1 MIKIL
6 KNRRSSKPIWQ
17 IALATLM
24 ILMSIYFIKNEHL
37 EVAQI
42 KSTLQQVNG
51 FYLTLGLVITGIYFL
66 FQALLY
72 VFSFRTAGVKVG
84 IETTLPL
91 YLKRNLIS
99 IFLPAGGFSSLMF
112 FTRPL
117 TQKGINN
124 SEIHYSSYIYGL
136 ISILSVIVVALPLL
150 VMLLLRNK
158 LTSAELIPFLI
169 IIVLIVAVLYL
180 VWSFVKRKMVYRL
193 VHRMN
198 PKILVFIDDILS
210 TELNVK
216 HFIFALLISVGIEF
230 IGVAH
235 VYVSMLALGFKPDIF
250 ISFIAYIVMVML
262 LIVSPFLRGI
272 GAIEV
277 SMTYIFVKSGIPA
290 PQAAAITLLFRF
302 FEFWTPLLFGAGSF
316 LFSKKSIVLRVL
328 PVFIIFISG
337 VIDIVSAAL
346 PALPSRIRVLEKLL
360 PEAALNIS
368 NFFVFFTGLLL
379 IILSVY
385 LLKGVRRAWRISV
398 FLLLLTCIAHLVKGI
413 DYEEASVSML
423 ALISLLF
430 TYRLY
435 NVKAMPVY
443 RQNWWKIWVVG
454 LLILILSAVGGTY
467 FLEKTHMGMDYS
479 FIESIQA
486 SFRLIFLFDASGY
499 LPQSSFGHFFVLF
512 IYVFSIVLLV
522 TAILFSLHPIFFTDS
537 AEEEKDIN
545 HARLL
550 VQNYGSSALDYFKYY
565 PDKLLFFS
573 NDGFLAYKIQGS
585 YAVVLELPICS
596 SKEAI
601 LPLIEEFEKYCY
613 GNGLRTFY
621 YRVSESS
628 LEMFRR
634 LKKKVL
640 VIGQE
645 AILDLDTFSLSG
657 SKMHPLRNA
666 INKAKKTGYTFHI
679 YPPEIKDGV
688 LQKLQHVSDQ
698 WLKTPGKKE
707 MVFSQGMFIP
717 EMIEKTTVLSIE
729 NEEEKIVAF
738 LNIIPDYVK
747 GEGTYDLI
755 RMTEDAPT
763 GIVYFLLTEMF
774 EWMKQQ
780 GLSKVNLGM
789 VAFAGIDEAKTVTEK
804 SMKFAQEKLRS
815 LQHFK
820 GQFQFKDKFD
830 PVWVKKYLVYDM
842 DYDLVQFPAVL
853 KGVSKP

>member
-6 KNRRSSKPIWQ
+6 KNRRSSKPLWQ
-17 IALATLM
+17 IALAVLM

-42 KSTLQQVNG
+42 KSTLQQVDG
-51 FYLTLGLVITGIYFL
+51 FYLILGLAVTGLYFI
-66 FQALLY
+66 FQALMY

-84 IETTLPL
+84 VQTTLPL

-136 ISILSVIVVALPLL
+136 IGILSVIVVAMPLL
-150 VMLLLRNK
+150 IMMLLRNK

-169 IIVLIVAVLYL
+169 ILVLIVLVLYL
-180 VWSFVKRKMVYRL
+180 VWSFVKRKVVYRL
-193 VHRMN
+193 IHRMN

-216 HFIFALLISVGIEF
+216 HFIFTLLISVGIEF

-235 VYVSMLALGFKPDIF
+235 VYISMVALGFHPDIF
-250 ISFIAYIVMVML
+250 ISFVAYIVMVML

-302 FEFWTPLLFGAGSF
+302 FEFWIPLLFGAGSF

-337 VIDIVSAAL
+337 VIDIVSAML
-346 PALPSRIRVLEKLL
+346 PALPGRIRVLEKLL
-360 PEAALNIS
+360 PQAALNIS

-385 LLKGVRRAWRISV
+385 LLKGVRRAWRITV
-398 FLLLLTCIAHLVKGI
+398 FLLVLTCIAHLVKGI
-413 DYEEASVSML
+413 DYEEASVSIL

-443 RQNWWKIWVVG
+443 RQNWWKIWILG
-454 LLILILSAVGGTY
+454 LLVLVLSAVGGTY
-467 FLEKTHMGMDYS
+467 FLEKAHMGMDYS
-479 FIESIQA
+479 FVESIQA

-512 IYVFSIVLLV
+512 IYVFSIILLIS
-522 TAILFSLHPIFFTDS
+522 AILFSLHPIFFTDS
-537 AEEEKDIN
+537 AEEEKDN
-545 HARLL
+545 SHARLL
-550 VQNYGSSALDYFKYY
+550 VQNYGNSALDYFKYY
-565 PDKLLFFS
+565 PDKLLYFS

-585 YAVVLELPICS
+585 YAVVLELPVCS
-596 SKEAI
+596 NQEAV
-601 LPLIEEFEKYCY
+601 LLIIEDFEKYCY

-621 YRVSESS
+621 YRVPESS
-628 LEMFRR
+628 VEMFRK

-640 VIGQE
+640 FIGQE

-666 INKAKKTGYTFHI
+666 INKAKKMGYTFHI
-679 YPPEIKDGV
+679 YSPEIKDGV
-688 LQKLQHVSDQ
+688 LQKLQHVSNE
-698 WLKTPGKKE
+698 WLKTPGKSE
-707 MVFSQGMFIP
+707 QVFSQGMFIP
-717 EMIEKTTVLSIE
+717 EMVEKTTVMTIE

-747 GEGTYDLI
+747 GEGTYDMI
-755 RMTEDAPT
+755 RMTDDAPT

-774 EWMKQQ
+774 SWMKEQ

-789 VAFAGIDEAKTVTEK
+789 VAFAGIEEAKTVTEK
-804 SMKFAQEKLRS
+804 SMKFALEKLRS